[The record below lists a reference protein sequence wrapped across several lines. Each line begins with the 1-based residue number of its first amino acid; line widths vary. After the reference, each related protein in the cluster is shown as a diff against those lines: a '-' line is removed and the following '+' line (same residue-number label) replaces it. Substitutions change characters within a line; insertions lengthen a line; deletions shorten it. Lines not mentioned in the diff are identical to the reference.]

1 MSAALRARLRALV
14 RAEGGLLAQQLA
26 DAEAG
31 AELGGEVDGSAP
43 GEAAGEAVD
52 PAFSPSATLAHAPRT
67 RSNSAEYELLV
78 EAIYEGYLLHYAR
91 PRVLASAEADLSLL
105 VGDRLYALGLARLVA
120 LGDTLAV
127 AELADTITLCA
138 LAHGAR
144 DAELAQAVW
153 AAGAHAV
160 GWGASERH
168 RQAKQLVLAGSPE
181 ALDAMRTCVH
191 DGAGPRA

>member
-1 MSAALRARLRALV
+1 VSRETLQRLRALV

-26 DAEAG
+26 DGDGDNDG
-31 AELGGEVDGSAP
+31 AEP
-43 GEAAGEAVD
+43 G
-52 PAFSPSATLAHAPRT
+52 FSPSAALARAPRT
-67 RSNSAEYELLV
+67 SAHQAEYELLV
-78 EAIYEGYLLHYAR
+78 EAIYEGYLLHYGR

-144 DAELAQAVW
+144 DAQLAQAVW
-153 AAGAHAV
+153 AAGTRAV
-160 GWGASERH
+160 GWGASEHHLR
-168 RQAKQLVLAGSPE
+168 AKELVLAGSPE
-181 ALDAMRTCVH
+181 AVNAMRASAAAMPIR
-191 DGAGPRA
+191 D